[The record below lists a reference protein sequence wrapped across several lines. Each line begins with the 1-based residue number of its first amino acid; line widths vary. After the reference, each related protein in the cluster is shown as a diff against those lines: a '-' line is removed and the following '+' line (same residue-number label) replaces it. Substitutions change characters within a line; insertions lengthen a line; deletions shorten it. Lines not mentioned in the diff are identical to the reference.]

1 MEGGEKTM
9 QVETVYAGPSE
20 SIAGAIERWYREHP
34 NAAVQSVEMI
44 DDRTARIQFVVER

>member
-1 MEGGEKTM
+1 M

-44 DDRTARIQFVVER
+44 DDKTARIRFECEK

>member
-1 MEGGEKTM
+1 M

-34 NAAVQSVEMI
+34 NAAVQGVEMI
-44 DDRTARIQFVVER
+44 DDKTARIRFECEK